1 MTRGAAAWAVLALTG
16 LALFGNYYV
25 YDSIGPLAEQLSR
38 ELGYSD
44 TQIGTLNA
52 IYSLPNIVL
61 VFVGGIL
68 VDRYGPGLVT
78 FWTAIVC
85 LAGALLTAIGTPFAV
100 MAAGRLLFGIGAET
114 MIVAT
119 IVALGIWFAGRQL
132 AFAMALSISFAR
144 IGSYTVDLSPLW
156 ASGAYASGW
165 QSPLWLAAG
174 VMLVACVAAFL
185 YWRLEATAAARG
197 VQVLGLSRERI
208 ELRGLARFSRGY
220 WYVLALCVLF
230 YSVIFPFRSTFAIK
244 YFQHTGGMTL
254 EAASVLNSHV
264 FLAAVFATPLFG
276 WLNDRIGRHGLLLT
290 AGALALVASFY
301 VLGATDLSPG
311 VSTLLIGIAF
321 SLVPAVLWPAVTLL
335 VAPQRLGTAYG
346 FMTML
351 QNIGMAGANLA
362 AGTLNDASGAGTDN
376 PAGYLPMIAFFGV
389 LALLAVVCAALFWRE
404 LAGRRGTV
412 NLTSSNG

>member
-1 MTRGAAAWAVLALTG
+1 VTRAGAAWAVLALTG

-52 IYSLPNIVL
+52 IYSVPNIVL

-78 FWTAIVC
+78 FWTALVC
-85 LAGALLTAIGTPFAV
+85 LAGTLLTAVGTPFAV

-119 IVALGIWFAGRQL
+119 IVALGIWFAGRRL
-132 AFAMALSISFAR
+132 ALAMALSISFAR
-144 IGSYTVDLSPLW
+144 LGSYAVDLSPLW
-156 ASGAYASGW
+156 APDAYASGW
-165 QSPLWLAAG
+165 QAPLWLAAG
-174 VMLVACVAAFL
+174 VMFAGCLAARI
-185 YWRLEATAAARG
+185 YWRLEANAAARG
-197 VQVLGLSRERI
+197 VQVQGLSRERI
-208 ELRGLARFSRGY
+208 ELRSLARFNRGY

-244 YFQHTGGMTL
+244 YFQHTGGLSL

-264 FLAAVFATPLFG
+264 FLAAVIATPLFG
-276 WLNDRIGRHGLLLT
+276 WVNDRIGRHGLLLT
-290 AGALALVASFY
+290 LGAAALVAAFY

-311 VSTLLIGIAF
+311 VSTALIGVAF

-351 QNIGMAGANLA
+351 QNIGMGGANFTAGA
-362 AGTLNDASGAGTDN
+362 LNDANGASAEH
-376 PAGYLPMIAFFGV
+376 PAGYLPMIGFFGALSV
-389 LALLAVVCAALFWRE
+389 LALVAAVLFWRF
-404 LAGRRGTV
+404 LSQRGARKPA
-412 NLTSSNG
+412 S

>member
-16 LALFGNYYV
+16 VALFGNYYV

-38 ELGYSD
+38 ELGFTD

-52 IYSLPNIVL
+52 IYSAPNIVL
-61 VFVGGIL
+61 VFVGGVL

-78 FWTAIVC
+78 FWTAVAC
-85 LAGALLTAIGTPFAV
+85 LAGAVLTALGTPFAV

-119 IVALGIWFAGRQL
+119 IVALGIWFAGRRL
-132 AFAMALSISFAR
+132 ALAMALSISFAR
-144 IGSYTVDLSPLW
+144 VGSYSVDVSPVW

-165 QSPLWLAAG
+165 QAPLWLAAG
-174 VMLVACVAAFL
+174 IMLIGVVAAFL
-185 YWRLEATAAARG
+185 YRRLEATAAARG

-208 ELRGLARFSRGY
+208 ELAKLAHFSRGY

-230 YSVIFPFRSTFAIK
+230 YSVIFPFRSTFSIK
-244 YFQHTGGMTL
+244 YFQHTSGLTL
-254 EAASVLNSHV
+254 AAASVLNSYV

-290 AGALALVASFY
+290 LGAALLAAAFY
-301 VLGATDLSPG
+301 VLGATNLSPG
-311 VSTLLIGIAF
+311 VSTALIGVAF

-335 VAPQRLGTAYG
+335 EPPQRLGTAYG
-346 FMTML
+346 FMTMV
-351 QNIGMAGANLA
+351 QNIGMAGANFT
-362 AGTLNDASGAGTDN
+362 AGALNDANGAGAAN
-376 PAGYLPMIAFFGV
+376 PAGYLPMIGFFG
-389 LALLAVVCAALFWRE
+389 LLSLLAVAAAVLFWRA
-404 LAGRRGTV
+404 LASRTAARACGDGA
-412 NLTSSNG
+412 

>member
-1 MTRGAAAWAVLALTG
+1 VTRGTAAWAVLALTG

-52 IYSLPNIVL
+52 IYSVPNIVL

-78 FWTAIVC
+78 FWSALVC
-85 LAGALLTAIGTPFAV
+85 LVGAALTALGTPFAL
-100 MAAGRLLFGIGAET
+100 MAAGRLMFGIGAET

-144 IGSYTVDLSPLW
+144 VGSYTVDVSPVW

-165 QSPLWLAAG
+165 QAPLWLAAG
-174 VMLVACVAAFL
+174 IMLAGVAAAL
-185 YWRLEATAAARG
+185 AYWRLEATAAARG
-197 VQVLGLSRERI
+197 LQVLGLSRERI
-208 ELRGLARFSRGY
+208 ELAKLAQFSRGY

-230 YSVIFPFRSTFAIK
+230 YSVIFPFRSTFSIK
-244 YFQHTGGMTL
+244 YFQHTDGLTL
-254 EAASVLNSHV
+254 ADASVLNSYV

-276 WLNDRIGRHGLLLT
+276 WMNDRVGRHGLLLT
-290 AGALALVASFY
+290 LGAALLAAAFY
-301 VLGATDLSPG
+301 VLGETDLSPG
-311 VSTLLIGIAF
+311 VSTALIGVAF

-335 VAPQRLGTAYG
+335 VPPQRLGTAYG
-346 FMTML
+346 FMTMV
-351 QNIGMAGANLA
+351 QNIGMAGANFA
-362 AGTLNDASGAGTDN
+362 AGALNDANGASAAN
-376 PAGYLPMIAFFGV
+376 PAGYLPMIGFFGV
-389 LALLAVVCAALFWRE
+389 LSLLATVFAVLFWRYPVRIE
-404 LAGRRGTV
+404 AR
-412 NLTSSNG
+412 

>member
-1 MTRGAAAWAVLALTG
+1 MNRGGAAWAVLALTG

-38 ELGYSD
+38 ELGHSD

-100 MAAGRLLFGIGAET
+100 MAAGRLLFGVGAET

-132 AFAMALSISFAR
+132 ALAMALSISFAR

-174 VMLVACVAAFL
+174 VMLAGCVAAFL
-185 YWRLEATAAARG
+185 YWRLETTAAARG

-290 AGALALVASFY
+290 AGAGALAASFY

-311 VSTLLIGIAF
+311 VSTVLIGIAF

-351 QNIGMAGANLA
+351 QNIGMAGANFT
-362 AGTLNDASGAGTDN
+362 AGALNDANGASAAH
-376 PAGYLPMIAFFGV
+376 PAGYLPMIGFFGV
-389 LALLAVVCAALFWRE
+389 LSVLAMVSALLFWRYLKGWDE
-404 LAGRRGTV
+404 GRMHRKGEW
-412 NLTSSNG
+412 

>member
-1 MTRGAAAWAVLALTG
+1 MSRGAAAWAVLALTG

-38 ELGYSD
+38 ELGYD
-44 TQIGTLNA
+44 NTQIGTLNA
-52 IYSLPNIVL
+52 IYSVPNIFL

-78 FWTAIVC
+78 FWTALVC
-85 LAGALLTAIGTPFAV
+85 LAGALLTALGTPFAV

-119 IVALGIWFAGRQL
+119 LAALGIWFAGRQL
-132 AFAMALSISFAR
+132 AFAMALSISVAR
-144 IGSYTVDLSPLW
+144 AGSYAVDVSPLW
-156 ASGAYASGW
+156 ARGVYASGW
-165 QSPLWLAAG
+165 QGPLWLAAA
-174 VMLVACVAAFL
+174 VMLGGTVAAFI
-185 YWRLEATAAARG
+185 YWRLEANAAARG
-197 VQVLGLSRERI
+197 TQVLGLSRERI
-208 ELRGLARFSRGY
+208 ELRSLTHFSRGY

-244 YFQHTGGMTL
+244 YFQHSGGLTL
-254 EAASVLNSHV
+254 EAASLLNSHV

-276 WLNDRIGRHGLLLT
+276 WLNDRVGRHGLLLT
-290 AGALALVASFY
+290 LGAAALVASFY
-301 VLGATDLSPG
+301 VLGATHWSPG
-311 VSTLLIGIAF
+311 VSTALIGLAF

-362 AGTLNDASGAGTDN
+362 AGALNDASGASAAN
-376 PAGYLPMIAFFGV
+376 PAGYQPMIVFFGV
-389 LALLAVVCAALFWRE
+389 LSLIAVACAVLFWRQ
-404 LAGRRGTV
+404 LA
-412 NLTSSNG
+412 SSPVRT

>member
-1 MTRGAAAWAVLALTG
+1 MTRAGAAWAVLALTG

-38 ELGYSD
+38 ELGFSD
-44 TQIGTLNA
+44 AQIGTLNA
-52 IYSLPNIVL
+52 ICSAPNIVL

-68 VDRYGPGLVT
+68 VDRYGPGFVT
-78 FWTAIVC
+78 FWTAVIC

-132 AFAMALSISFAR
+132 AFAMALSISCAR
-144 IGSYTVDLSPLW
+144 VGSYAVDVSPLW
-156 ASGAYASGW
+156 ASNAYASGW
-165 QSPLWLAAG
+165 QAPLWLAAG
-174 VMLVACVAAFL
+174 VMAAGVVAAL
-185 YWRLEATAAARG
+185 AYWRLEATAATRG

-208 ELRGLARFSRGY
+208 ELRSLARFNRGY

-244 YFQHTGGMTL
+244 YLQHTRAMTL
-254 EAASVLNSHV
+254 EAASLMNSHV
-264 FLAAVFATPLFG
+264 FLAAMFATPLFG

-290 AGALALVASFY
+290 CGAATLAAAFW
-301 VLGATDLSPG
+301 VLGATSLSPG
-311 VSTLLIGIAF
+311 VSTALIGIAF

-346 FMTML
+346 FMTMV
-351 QNIGMAGANLA
+351 QNIGLALANVAAGA
-362 AGTLNDASGAGTDN
+362 LNDASGAGAAN
-376 PAGYLPMIAFFGV
+376 PAGYQPMIVFFGV
-389 LALLAVVCAALFWRE
+389 LSLLAVACAALFWRY
-404 LAGRRGTV
+404 R
-412 NLTSSNG
+412 SNTTT

>member
-1 MTRGAAAWAVLALTG
+1 MTRAGAAWAVLALTG
-16 LALFGNYYV
+16 IALFGNYYV
-25 YDSIGPLAEQLSR
+25 YDSIGPLAEQLAR

-52 IYSLPNIVL
+52 IYSVPNIVL
-61 VFVGGIL
+61 VFVGGVL

-78 FWTAIVC
+78 FWTALVC
-85 LAGALLTAIGTPFAV
+85 LAGALLTAVGTPFAV

-132 AFAMALSISFAR
+132 ALAMALSISFAR
-144 IGSYTVDLSPLW
+144 LGSYTVDLSPLW
-156 ASGAYASGW
+156 APDAYASGW
-165 QSPLWLAAG
+165 QAPLWLAAG
-174 VMLVACVAAFL
+174 VMFAGCLAAWV
-185 YWRLEATAAARG
+185 YRRLEANAAARG
-197 VQVLGLSRERI
+197 VQVQGLSRERI
-208 ELRGLARFSRGY
+208 ELRSLAHFNRGY

-230 YSVIFPFRSTFAIK
+230 YAVIFPFRSTFAIK

-264 FLAAVFATPLFG
+264 FLAAVIATPLFG
-276 WLNDRIGRHGLLLT
+276 WVNDRIGRHGLLLT
-290 AGALALVASFY
+290 LGAASLVAAFC

-311 VSTLLIGIAF
+311 VSTALIGVAF

-351 QNIGMAGANLA
+351 QNIGMAGANFT
-362 AGTLNDASGAGTDN
+362 AGALNDANGASASHPD
-376 PAGYLPMIAFFGV
+376 GYLPMIGFFAALSA
-389 LALLAVVCAALFWRE
+389 LALVAAVLFWRYLSHHGARE
-404 LAGRRGTV
+404 PA
-412 NLTSSNG
+412 S

>member
-1 MTRGAAAWAVLALTG
+1 VTRGAAAWAVLALTG

-52 IYSLPNIVL
+52 IYSVPNIVL

-68 VDRYGPGLVT
+68 VDRYGPGPVT
-78 FWTAIVC
+78 FWTSVIC
-85 LAGALLTAIGTPFAV
+85 LAGAALTAIGTPFAL
-100 MAAGRLLFGIGAET
+100 MAAGRLMFGIGAET

-144 IGSYTVDLSPLW
+144 IGSYAVDVSPVW
-156 ASGAYASGW
+156 APGAYASGW
-165 QSPLWLAAG
+165 QAPLSLAAG
-174 VMLVACVAAFL
+174 IMCAGVVAAFL
-185 YWRLEATAAARG
+185 YWRLEASSAARG
-197 VQVLGLSRERI
+197 LQVLGLSRERI
-208 ELRGLARFSRGY
+208 ELSKLAQFSRGY

-230 YSVIFPFRSTFAIK
+230 YSVIFPFRSTFSIK
-244 YFQHTGGMTL
+244 YFQHTGALSL
-254 EAASVLNSHV
+254 EAASVLNSYV

-276 WLNDRIGRHGLLLT
+276 WMNDRVGRHGLLLT
-290 AGALALVASFY
+290 LGAALLAAAFY

-311 VSTLLIGIAF
+311 VSTALIGVAF

-335 VAPQRLGTAYG
+335 EPPQRLGTAYG
-346 FMTML
+346 FMTMM
-351 QNIGMAGANLA
+351 QNIGMAGANFA
-362 AGTLNDASGAGTDN
+362 AGALNDANGASAAN
-376 PAGYLPMIAFFGV
+376 PAGYLPMIEFFGV
-389 LALLAVVCAALFWRE
+389 LSLLAVAFAALFWRYR
-404 LAGRRGTV
+404 AR
-412 NLTSSNG
+412 SAS

>member
-52 IYSLPNIVL
+52 IYSVPNIVL

-68 VDRYGPGLVT
+68 VDRYGPGFVT
-78 FWTAIVC
+78 FWSSLVC
-85 LAGALLTAIGTPFAV
+85 LAGAALTAIGTPFAL
-100 MAAGRLLFGIGAET
+100 MAAGRLMFGIGAET

-144 IGSYTVDLSPLW
+144 VGSYAVDVSPVW

-165 QSPLWLAAG
+165 QAPLTLAAG
-174 VMLVACVAAFL
+174 IMLAGVVAAFA

-197 VQVLGLSRERI
+197 LQVLGLSRERI
-208 ELRGLARFSRGY
+208 ELGKLAQFSPGY

-230 YSVIFPFRSTFAIK
+230 YSVIFPFRSTFSIK
-244 YFQHTGGMTL
+244 YFQHTGGLSL
-254 EAASVLNSHV
+254 EAASVLNSYV

-290 AGALALVASFY
+290 IGAALLAAAFY
-301 VLGATDLSPG
+301 VLGATDLSPE
-311 VSTLLIGIAF
+311 VSTALIGVAF

-335 VAPQRLGTAYG
+335 EPPQRLGTAYG
-346 FMTML
+346 FMTMV
-351 QNIGMAGANLA
+351 QNVGMAGANFT
-362 AGTLNDASGAGTDN
+362 AGALNDASGASAAN
-376 PAGYLPMIAFFGV
+376 PAGYLPMIEFFGLLSL
-389 LALLAVVCAALFWRE
+389 LALGFAALFWRY
-404 LAGRRGTV
+404 RSKST
-412 NLTSSNG
+412 T

>member
-1 MTRGAAAWAVLALTG
+1 VTRGGAAWAVLALTG

-78 FWTAIVC
+78 FWTALVC

-144 IGSYTVDLSPLW
+144 IGSYTVDVSPLW

-174 VMLVACVAAFL
+174 VMAAGGVAAFL

-197 VQVLGLSRERI
+197 VQVHGLSRERI
-208 ELRGLARFSRGY
+208 ELRSLAHFSRGY

-230 YSVIFPFRSTFAIK
+230 YAVIFPFRSTFAIK

-254 EAASVLNSHV
+254 EAASVLNSYV

-290 AGALALVASFY
+290 AGAGALVASFW
-301 VLGATDLSPG
+301 VLGATELSPG
-311 VSTLLIGIAF
+311 VSTVLIGIAF

-351 QNIGMAGANLA
+351 QNIGMAGANFT
-362 AGTLNDASGAGTDN
+362 AGALNDASGASGEN
-376 PAGYLPMIAFFGV
+376 PAGYLPMIGYFGV
-389 LALLAVVCAALFWRE
+389 LSVLAMVSALLFWRY
-404 LAGRRGTV
+404 LSRRREGDTGA
-412 NLTSSNG
+412 T

>member
-1 MTRGAAAWAVLALTG
+1 MTRGGAAWAVLALTG

-25 YDSIGPLAEQLSR
+25 YDSIGPLAEQLTR

-78 FWTAIVC
+78 FWTALIC
-85 LAGALLTAIGTPFAV
+85 LAGALLTAIGTPFAL

-144 IGSYTVDLSPLW
+144 VGSYAVDVSPLW
-156 ASGAYASGW
+156 ASGAYSSGW
-165 QSPLWLAAG
+165 QAPLWVAAG
-174 VMLVACVAAFL
+174 VMLAGVIAAFA

-208 ELRGLARFSRGY
+208 ELSKIAHFSRGY

-230 YSVIFPFRSTFAIK
+230 YSVIFPFRSTFSIM

-254 EAASVLNSHV
+254 EAASLLNSHV

-276 WLNDRIGRHGLLLT
+276 WVNDRFGRHGLLLT
-290 AGALALVASFY
+290 LGAALLVAAFY
-301 VLGATDLSPG
+301 VLGATKLSPG
-311 VSTLLIGIAF
+311 VSTVLIGIAF

-335 VAPQRLGTAYG
+335 EPPQRLGTAYG
-346 FMTML
+346 FMTMV
-351 QNIGMAGANLA
+351 QNIGMAGANFA
-362 AGTLNDASGAGTDN
+362 AGALNDANGAGAEN
-376 PAGYLPMIAFFGV
+376 PAGYLPMIEFFGV
-389 LALLAVVCAALFWRE
+389 LSLLAVIFAALFWRY
-404 LAGRRGTV
+404 RPNST
-412 NLTSSNG
+412 T

>member
-1 MTRGAAAWAVLALTG
+1 VTRAGAAWAVLALTG
-16 LALFGNYYV
+16 IALFGNYYV
-25 YDSIGPLAEQLSR
+25 YDSIGPLAEQLAR

-52 IYSLPNIVL
+52 IYSVPNIVL
-61 VFVGGIL
+61 VFVGGVL

-78 FWTAIVC
+78 FWTALVC
-85 LAGALLTAIGTPFAV
+85 LAGALLTAVGTPFAV

-132 AFAMALSISFAR
+132 ALAMALSISFAR
-144 IGSYTVDLSPLW
+144 LGSYTVDLSPLW
-156 ASGAYASGW
+156 APDAYASGW
-165 QSPLWLAAG
+165 QAPLWLAAG
-174 VMLVACVAAFL
+174 VMFAGCLAAWV
-185 YWRLEATAAARG
+185 YRRLEANAAARG
-197 VQVLGLSRERI
+197 VQVQGLSRERI
-208 ELRGLARFSRGY
+208 ELRSLAHFNRGY

-230 YSVIFPFRSTFAIK
+230 YAVIFPFRSTFAIK

-264 FLAAVFATPLFG
+264 FLAAVIATPLFG
-276 WLNDRIGRHGLLLT
+276 WVNDRIGRHGLLLT
-290 AGALALVASFY
+290 LGAASLVAAFC

-311 VSTLLIGIAF
+311 VSTALIGVAF

-351 QNIGMAGANLA
+351 QNIGMAGANFT
-362 AGTLNDASGAGTDN
+362 AGALNDANGASASHPD
-376 PAGYLPMIAFFGV
+376 GYLPMIGFFAALSA
-389 LALLAVVCAALFWRE
+389 LALVAAVLFWRYLSHHGARE
-404 LAGRRGTV
+404 PA
-412 NLTSSNG
+412 S

>member
-1 MTRGAAAWAVLALTG
+1 MSRGAAAWAVLALTG

-25 YDSIGPLAEQLSR
+25 YDSIGPLAEQHSR

-52 IYSLPNIVL
+52 IYSVPNVFL

-78 FWTAIVC
+78 FWTALVC
-85 LAGALLTAIGTPFAV
+85 LAGALLTALGTPFEL

-119 IVALGIWFAGRQL
+119 LAALGIWFAGRQL
-132 AFAMALSISFAR
+132 ALAMALSVSLAR
-144 IGSYTVDLSPLW
+144 AGSYAVDVSPLW
-156 ASGAYASGW
+156 AADAYAAGW
-165 QSPLWLAAG
+165 QAPLWLAAA
-174 VMLVACVAAFL
+174 VMLGAAVAAYV
-185 YWRLEATAAARG
+185 YWRLEARAAAG
-197 VQVLGLSRERI
+197 GTQVLGLSRERI
-208 ELRGLARFSRGY
+208 ELRGLTRFSRGY

-244 YFQHTGGMTL
+244 YFQHTGGLSL
-254 EAASVLNSHV
+254 EAASLLNSHV
-264 FLAAVFATPLFG
+264 FLAAMFATPLFG

-290 AGALALVASFY
+290 IGAASLVASFY
-301 VLGATDLSPG
+301 VLGATHWPPG
-311 VSTLLIGIAF
+311 VSTVLIGVAF

-362 AGTLNDASGAGTDN
+362 AGALNDASGAGAGH

-389 LALLAVVCAALFWRE
+389 LSLLAVACALLFWRE
-404 LAGRRGTV
+404 RVRRPHRT
-412 NLTSSNG
+412 

>member
-1 MTRGAAAWAVLALTG
+1 MSRGAAAWAVLALTG

-52 IYSLPNIVL
+52 IYSVPNVFL

-78 FWTAIVC
+78 FWTALVC
-85 LAGALLTAIGTPFAV
+85 LAGALLTALGTPFEL

-119 IVALGIWFAGRQL
+119 LAALGIWFAGRQL
-132 AFAMALSISFAR
+132 ALAMALSVSLAR
-144 IGSYTVDLSPLW
+144 AGSYAVDVSPLW
-156 ASGAYASGW
+156 AADAYAAGW
-165 QSPLWLAAG
+165 QAPLWLAAA
-174 VMLVACVAAFL
+174 VMLGAAVAACA
-185 YWRLEATAAARG
+185 YWRLEARAAASG
-197 VQVLGLSRERI
+197 TQVLGLSRERI
-208 ELRGLARFSRGY
+208 ELRGLTRFSRGY

-244 YFQHTGGMTL
+244 YFQHTGGLSL
-254 EAASVLNSHV
+254 EAASLLNSHV
-264 FLAAVFATPLFG
+264 FLAAMFATPLFG

-290 AGALALVASFY
+290 IGAASLVASFY
-301 VLGATDLSPG
+301 VLGATHWPPG
-311 VSTLLIGIAF
+311 VSTVLIGVAF

-362 AGTLNDASGAGTDN
+362 AGALNDASGAGAGH

-389 LALLAVVCAALFWRE
+389 LSLLAVACALLFWRE
-404 LAGRRGTV
+404 RVRRPHRT
-412 NLTSSNG
+412 

>member
-1 MTRGAAAWAVLALTG
+1 VSRGAAAWAVLALTG

-38 ELGYSD
+38 ELGYD
-44 TQIGTLNA
+44 NTRIGTLNA
-52 IYSLPNIVL
+52 IYSVPNIFL

-78 FWTAIVC
+78 FWTALVC
-85 LAGALLTAIGTPFAV
+85 LAGALLTALGTPFAV

-119 IVALGIWFAGRQL
+119 LAALGIWFAGRQL
-132 AFAMALSISFAR
+132 ALAMALSISVAR
-144 IGSYTVDLSPLW
+144 AGSYAVDVSPLW
-156 ASGAYASGW
+156 ARGVYASGW
-165 QSPLWLAAG
+165 QGPLWLAAA
-174 VMLVACVAAFL
+174 VMLGGAVAAFI
-185 YWRLEATAAARG
+185 YWRLEANAAARG
-197 VQVLGLSRERI
+197 TQVLGLSRERI
-208 ELRGLARFSRGY
+208 ELRSLTHFSRGY

-244 YFQHTGGMTL
+244 YFQHSGGLTL
-254 EAASVLNSHV
+254 EAASLLNSHV

-276 WLNDRIGRHGLLLT
+276 WLNDRVGRHGLLLT
-290 AGALALVASFY
+290 LGAAALVASFY
-301 VLGATDLSPG
+301 VLGATHWSPG
-311 VSTLLIGIAF
+311 VSTALIGLAF

-362 AGTLNDASGAGTDN
+362 AGALNDASGASAAN
-376 PAGYLPMIAFFGV
+376 PAGYQPMIVFFGV
-389 LALLAVVCAALFWRE
+389 LSLIAVACAVLFWRQ
-404 LAGRRGTV
+404 LA
-412 NLTSSNG
+412 SSPVRT